1 MAHELDDYVNPAA
14 LKKLS
19 TKRHMMSMN
28 SDIYDRLTALSKRLK
43 IDRTSVL
50 EALLNYIDDKPQVG
64 K

>member
-14 LKKLS
+14 LKPAS

-28 SDIYDRLTALSKRLK
+28 SDIYDRLTLLAKKLK

-50 EALLNYIDDKPQVG
+50 EALLNYIDDNPQVR